1 MQGPNSPPTRGS
13 RWMTAG
19 PVQDADLDTGTVARV
34 VTKPFIE
41 LPASCGSAPSVD
53 RPVPHL
59 VGQGI

>member
-1 MQGPNSPPTRGS
+1 
-13 RWMTAG
+13 MTAG

-41 LPASCGSAPSVD
+41 LPASCASAASVD
-53 RPVPHL
+53 RPLHHL